1 MKQVLQTTWSTKAI
15 STVNWQVLKKGAV
28 EMGKVAKVVAVGQH
42 SELYSKG
49 GKKQR
54 ARWYRYP
61 QGIRASKEERDDIVD
76 MVKAVG
82 DGYKYKPVKVFTS
95 EIGDT
100 FAEATLGKDGEK
112 TGEDEEQETQ
122 ADQPGFESD

>member
-61 QGIRASKEERDDIVD
+61 QCTRASKEERDDIVD
-76 MVKAVG
+76 MVKAAG
-82 DGYKYKPVKVFTS
+82 DGYKYKPAEVYTS

-100 FAEATLGKDGEK
+100 FAEATLGKGGEK
-112 TGEDEEQETQ
+112 TGEDEEQAAQ
-122 ADQPGFESD
+122 ADQQGFKSE

>member
-1 MKQVLQTTWSTKAI
+1 MKTTWSTKAI
-15 STVNWQVLKKGAV
+15 STVKWQVLREGTA
-28 EMGKVAKVVAVGQH
+28 EMRRLAKVAAVGQH

-61 QGIRASKEERDDIVD
+61 KINREIQEDLGEIKD
-76 MVKAVG
+76 MVKAMNA
-82 DGYKYKPVKVFTS
+82 GYKDRPEKVCTS

-112 TGEDEEQETQ
+112 TGEAEEQKTQ
-122 ADQPGFESD
+122 TDQPGFESD

>member
-1 MKQVLQTTWSTKAI
+1 MKTTWSTKAI

-54 ARWYRYP
+54 
-61 QGIRASKEERDDIVD
+61 
-76 MVKAVG
+76 
-82 DGYKYKPVKVFTS
+82 
-95 EIGDT
+95 
-100 FAEATLGKDGEK
+100 
-112 TGEDEEQETQ
+112 
-122 ADQPGFESD
+122 